1 MFVKGPNNQTLWQPK
16 PKSPAEIKAASND
29 QKAARLAK
37 AVPTSGKQSIISAG
51 MTKQFGPGKFFKAK
65 TNSSIGSKS

>member
-37 AVPTSGKQSIISAG
+37 STPHANHQTILEAG
-51 MTKQFGPGKFFKAK
+51 RTKQFGKGKFFKAPSN
-65 TNSSIGSKS
+65 TGGAAR